1 MQDLAM
7 KTQHS
12 SAQTVSKERY
22 CFLASESPHKR
33 ELGRVEQEVIAIRN
47 EEERNYR
54 IRQRH

>member
-12 SAQTVSKERY
+12 SAQMVSKERY
-22 CFLASESPHKR
+22 YFLASESPHKR

-47 EEERNYR
+47 EEERKYR
-54 IRQRH
+54 IR